1 LRRPQMRRRPKDQ
14 GRVKRAE
21 RLLSGVGDKER
32 NELIAKTMAK
42 TLLDLLEKY
51 ASRTIPLHIAM
62 DVVEEVVSD
71 PIIRRVLKQPL
82 KGLI

>member
-1 LRRPQMRRRPKDQ
+1 MRRRPKDQ

-21 RLLSGVGDKER
+21 RLLSGVGDKEL
-32 NELIAKTMAK
+32 NEFIAKT
-42 TLLDLLEKY
+42 LRDLLEKY
-51 ASRTIPLHIAM
+51 VSCTVPLHIAM

-71 PIIRRVLKQPL
+71 PIVRRVLKQPL